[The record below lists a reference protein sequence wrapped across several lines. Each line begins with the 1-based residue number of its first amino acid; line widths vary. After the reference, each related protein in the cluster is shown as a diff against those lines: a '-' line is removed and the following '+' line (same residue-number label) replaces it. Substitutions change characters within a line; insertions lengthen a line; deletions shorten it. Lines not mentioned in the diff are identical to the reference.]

1 VLKISKISEPQQEN
15 IEVIKKY
22 RDIIELTIDGSNE
35 GIIVLCFEISESD
48 IEYQK
53 SLIGLGLDE
62 VEWESPA
69 NFNEGESPQSTHE
82 SIFNWVSDYID
93 YNFKNHLEEDRD
105 NLHTEIMFNIESYC
119 EKNNIKI

>member
-1 VLKISKISEPQQEN
+1 MLKITKISEPEREIVEN
-15 IEVIKKY
+15 IKKY
-22 RDIIELTIDGSNE
+22 RDIFELNIDDS

-48 IEYQK
+48 YQK
-53 SLIGLGLDE
+53 SLIGLGLDK

-69 NFNEGESPQSTHE
+69 NFNPGESPQSTHE
-82 SIFNWVSDYID
+82 SIFNFVTDYID

-105 NLHTEIMFNIESYC
+105 NLHTEIMFQIESYC